1 VRETTDEARRE
12 WPSAAYLENWKAFR
26 GMSNEN
32 AVTAA
37 ELLKHPLWPQGDS
50 LTLCD
55 IGCGDGKVAQEI
67 VRQSRGAFR
76 EVRLVDPDEDLLEEA
91 IQMLASEKVETRKYH
106 ATAAQAL
113 PGCAEGADVALL
125 AHVVYLLP
133 DGELE
138 AIFRA
143 MPVEVPLVVVMDAPD
158 SVFTSLWAESA
169 PKYHAR
175 SLAAH
180 ATIAALP
187 RDAYFV
193 ETTRLSSL
201 LPDPRAIEPDGKIQ
215 LLAILCYTD
224 RDLLTADPGL
234 LARAEDILGRYAAE
248 GQIRCDSM
256 CYVIQRLS

>member
-1 VRETTDEARRE
+1 MTETTDAARRE
-12 WPSAAYLENWKAFR
+12 WPSVAYLENWKAFR

-37 ELLKHPLWPQGDS
+37 ELLRHPLWPHGES

-55 IGCGDGKVAQEI
+55 IGCGDGKVAQQI
-67 VRQSRGAFR
+67 VRQSGAFR
-76 EVRLVDPDEDLLEEA
+76 EVRLVDPDKDLLEEA
-91 IQMLASEKVETRKYH
+91 AQALASEKVETGKYH
-106 ATAAQAL
+106 AAAAQAL
-113 PGCAEGADVALL
+113 PDCAEGADVALL

-138 AIFRA
+138 AIFRT
-143 MPVEVPLVVVMDAPD
+143 MPTGVPLFVVMDAPD

-180 ATIAALP
+180 VTIAALP
-187 RDAYFV
+187 RDTYSM

-201 LPDPRAIEPDGKIQ
+201 LPDPRAFEPDGKIQ

-224 RDLLTADPGL
+224 RDRLTGDPGL
-234 LARAEDILGRYAAE
+234 LARAEEIVGRYAAE